1 MILLVDGMNLFV
13 RAFVA
18 NPAISAHGY
27 HVGGVVGF
35 LNSLRN
41 CMEKFKPEK
50 VLVVWE
56 GGGSSRRR
64 SIYPDYKNK
73 SRPQKLNRFYD
84 TTEIPDT
91 VENRNQQISIIVNL
105 LKSTPICQM
114 YVPDC
119 EADDVIGYLSMY
131 RFANE
136 KKLIISSDKDF
147 YQLLNTNTI
156 IYSPTLKN
164 LVTAK
169 DVLLKYNVSA
179 HNFCLA
185 KCLCGDPSDNIKGV
199 KGAGF
204 KTIAKRFPIISSEKT
219 VLISDIIAESKEMS
233 MKKRAPKIFS
243 EICQSED
250 KIKMNWKLIYLDT
263 STLSSKQIDQI
274 KNEIDTFAPGRNKIE
289 MLRKLIREGIQTL
302 DVDRFFLSLSCVKG

>member
-41 CMEKFKPEK
+41 CMEKFKPEQ

-64 SIYPDYKNK
+64 SIYPDYKKK
-73 SRPQKLNRFYD
+73 SRPQKLNRYYEND
-84 TTEIPDT
+84 IPDT
-91 VENRNQQISIIVNL
+91 VENRNQQISIIVHL
-105 LKSTPICQM
+105 LKSTPVCQM

-131 RFANE
+131 KFVNE
-136 KKLIISSDKDF
+136 RKLIISSDKDF
-147 YQLLNTNTI
+147 YQLLNSNTI

-164 LVTAK
+164 LVTEK

-204 KTIAKRFPIISSEKT
+204 KTIAKRFPKVSSDET
-219 VLISDIIAESKEMS
+219 ILISDIIEEARQMS
-233 MKKRAPKIFS
+233 TKKRAPKIFE

-263 STLSSKQIDQI
+263 SSLSSKQIDQI
-274 KNEIDTFAPGRNKIE
+274 HNEVDTFMPRRNKIE
-289 MLRKLIREGIQTL
+289 LLRKLIREGIQTL